1 MKKRF
6 LSVMLIVAM
15 ALSMIACNG
24 TNNGEVPEAG
34 GTVAESEM
42 GTDSVA
48 GTENVDVTEEAVVL
62 GEGNTVFLFTV
73 VDGEGNESL
82 FEIHTDKEI
91 VGEALAELG
100 LIQGEE
106 SEYGLFVKTVNGIT
120 ADYETDGTYWAFYI
134 NGSYAM
140 SGVDTTP
147 ITEGEAYMFKVEK
160 A

>member
-24 TNNGEVPEAG
+24 GKNGEVPEAD
-34 GTVAESEM
+34 GTVEESVM
-42 GTDSVA
+42 GTDSVD
-48 GTENVDVTEEAVVL
+48 GTETADVMGEAIVL
-62 GEGNTVFLFTV
+62 GEGNSVFMFTV
-73 VDGEGNESL
+73 VDGDGKESL

-91 VGEALAELG
+91 VGEALAALG
-100 LIQGEE
+100 LIEGEE

-120 ADYETDGTYWAFYI
+120 ADYETDGTYWAFYV
-134 NGSYAM
+134 NGDYAM

-147 ITEGEAYMFKVEK
+147 IAEGETYMFKVEK

>member
-24 TNNGEVPEAG
+24 GKNGEVPEA
-34 GTVAESEM
+34 
-42 GTDSVA
+42 D
-48 GTENVDVTEEAVVL
+48 GTETADVMEEAIVL
-62 GEGNTVFLFTV
+62 GEGNSVFMFTV
-73 VDGEGNESL
+73 VDGDGKESL

-91 VGEALAELG
+91 VGEALAALG
-100 LIQGEE
+100 LIEGEE

-120 ADYETDGTYWAFYI
+120 ADYETDGVYWSFYV
-134 NGSYAM
+134 NGDYAM

-147 ITEGEAYMFKVEK
+147 IAEGETYMFKVEK

>member
-24 TNNGEVPEAG
+24 TSNGEVPEKC
-34 GTVAESEM
+34 GTVEESVI
-42 GTDSVA
+42 GADSVET
-48 GTENVDVTEEAVVL
+48 TETADVAEQAVVL
-62 GEGNTVFLFTV
+62 GEGNRVFMFTV

-82 FEIHTDKEI
+82 FEIHTEKEI
-91 VGEALAELG
+91 VGEALTELG
-100 LIQGEE
+100 LIEGEE

-120 ADYETDGTYWAFYI
+120 ADYETDGTYWAFYV

-140 SGVDTTP
+140 SGVDTTV

>member
-24 TNNGEVPEAG
+24 TSNGEVSETS
-34 GTVAESEM
+34 GTVEESVI
-42 GTDSVA
+42 GTDSVET
-48 GTENVDVTEEAVVL
+48 TETADVAEEAVVL
-62 GEGNTVFLFTV
+62 GEGNTVFMFTV
-73 VDGEGNESL
+73 VDGAGNESL

-91 VGEALAELG
+91 VGEALVELD
-100 LIQGEE
+100 LIEGEE

-134 NGSYAM
+134 NGGYAM

-147 ITEGEAYMFKVEK
+147 ITEGESYMFKVEK